1 MNGAMHSLVGRSL
14 QLMRRVKMEP
24 DYTLIGGI
32 MRFPTMVEALTEG
45 LGDGV
50 NVPEGDLVQYTGA
63 LGAATLARQRLVK
76 RGG

>member
-1 MNGAMHSLVGRSL
+1 
-14 QLMRRVKMEP
+14 
-24 DYTLIGGI
+24 